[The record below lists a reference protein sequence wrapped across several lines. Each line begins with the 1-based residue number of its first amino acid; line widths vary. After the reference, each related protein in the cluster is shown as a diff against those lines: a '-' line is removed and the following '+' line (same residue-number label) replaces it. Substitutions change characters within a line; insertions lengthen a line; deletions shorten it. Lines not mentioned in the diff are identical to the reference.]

1 MKNLKYI
8 ILIYFIFSAIFI
20 IQSNIIKDAFPFY
33 PYDEILKKNFKE
45 YCLNLNL
52 KEDCIISKLS
62 DINITQ
68 INKISY
74 DFIKTNYQ
82 NQVNPSIIGDIFE
95 NALKG
100 FLGTYED
107 DNIGVIGPIVISG
120 ISSLATYGKKLLN
133 DKNEQIILEVEE
145 LLKNEKY
152 QNLVNEWLKKD
163 IEKLIKESLSQLDK
177 NKYIKDLYLKQEN
190 LDKNFDLKSIFKAN
204 INSLNF
210 IIFGKKGVGKSK
222 IINNILGLKSGI
234 DGPKENET
242 DSEFTNVK
250 FNKYKNNNKLGIEL
264 IEANGDDFKNV
275 LKEFDLYFNDK
286 IITDEKEFIYE
297 IIYITNN
304 NLLEEKNDLNQLF
317 SKHYGKIPLKII
329 KFNNEKE
336 KENKYIN
343 YILEELTENKLKNIY
358 KYYYSLNVYKIITN
372 KLILTNKLVDIFSS
386 IPKNENK
393 IKNSNDATN
402 LIINKLKLNINT
414 LLLNPILNY
423 EEISN
428 SIKNIYSKFFNELNE
443 DFKKENISYTLEENQ
458 SSLNVLNYFI
468 ENHPNDIIPI
478 LFYEKIRTLLEE
490 IFINEIKEIII
501 NFSFY
506 IEKYPDYLNIID
518 IIYRNF
524 IRSPYKTL
532 IWLLIIILVI
542 LVLIIIFKYV
552 YRYIKKNKK
561 EEIHEREL
569 DEIIVPKDKK

>member
-1 MKNLKYI
+1 MKNVKYI
-8 ILIYFIFSAIFI
+8 ILIYFIISAIFI

-68 INKISY
+68 ISKISY

-329 KFNNEKE
+329 KK
-336 KENKYIN
+336 KIKK
-343 YILEELTENKLKNIY
+343 TMKKM
-358 KYYYSLNVYKIITN
+358 KKIIYHMIQT
-372 KLILTNKLVDIFSS
+372 
-386 IPKNENK
+386 
-393 IKNSNDATN
+393 
-402 LIINKLKLNINT
+402 
-414 LLLNPILNY
+414 
-423 EEISN
+423 
-428 SIKNIYSKFFNELNE
+428 
-443 DFKKENISYTLEENQ
+443 
-458 SSLNVLNYFI
+458 
-468 ENHPNDIIPI
+468 
-478 LFYEKIRTLLEE
+478 
-490 IFINEIKEIII
+490 
-501 NFSFY
+501 
-506 IEKYPDYLNIID
+506 
-518 IIYRNF
+518 
-524 IRSPYKTL
+524 
-532 IWLLIIILVI
+532 
-542 LVLIIIFKYV
+542 
-552 YRYIKKNKK
+552 
-561 EEIHEREL
+561 
-569 DEIIVPKDKK
+569 